1 MLNIFLVLHNFFFIF
16 MYNFI
21 FSALLHLFECLFLGE
36 VCPDRS
42 FFPFQ
47 INFQFYFLF
56 EFFGWLVELDSSL
69 SGGSQTE
76 KKSIYFCTYFLVPTL
91 QGVSRKKAFMGH
103 VPKRRGREGE
113 LASLICT
120 YHSSRQNPVKKGCV

>member
-76 KKSIYFCTYFLVPTL
+76 KKIYIFLYILSCSYVTGGFTEKSFYGTCPQTS
-91 QGVSRKKAFMGH
+91 G
-103 VPKRRGREGE
+103 EGGG
-113 LASLICT
+113 AGFPYT
-120 YHSSRQNPVKKGCV
+120 YHSSHQNPVKKGCV